1 MSALAFTV
9 IGKPQPAGSKKGYV
23 NPKTGKVIITDAA
36 KGSRPWKQQ
45 VAGEA
50 LASTNGTPFA
60 GPVQLTLLFFVARP
74 KSHYGTGRNAGTL
87 KPTAPRYPTT
97 RPDATKLLRAVEDAL
112 TDAGVWGD
120 DAQVVEQFV
129 RKRYGSPERV
139 EIGVSSLPAFTEAG
153 RARRE

>member
-1 MSALAFTV
+1 MSTLAFTV
-9 IGKPQPAGSKKGYV
+9 LGTPQPAGSKKGYV

-50 LASTNGTPFA
+50 LARTNGTPFA
-60 GPVQLTLLFFVARP
+60 GPVELALTFFVARP
-74 KSHYGTGRNAGTL
+74 KAHYGTGRNAAKL

-112 TDAGVWGD
+112 TGIVYAD
-120 DAQVVEQFV
+120 DAQVINQYVS
-129 RKRYGSPERV
+129 KLYGSPERV
-139 EIGVSSLPAFTEAG
+139 EIAVCAMPGSTEAG
-153 RARRE
+153 RAAA